1 MLPDRSVLSPEVAEH
16 ALQCF
21 SQPERCGPRA
31 RARRKMHASCLLHVG
46 DGEDASCR
54 ATAWAWLGGMG
65 CYSVCST
72 RLSPLHDPHTQPHAS
87 IVTATRARH
96 MAAAVLQDNSLTW
109 PLSLDRSVHELHKL
123 PSNRV
128 HLIQIT
134 TQDTAGHPWPTLLL
148 SSPDLSDLCDDASR
162 LAPPLMA
169 HQPTAGS
176 PFPYSPWD
184 PPPLRRPCSR
194 RLTSRSLTSSLP
206 LYLI

>member
-1 MLPDRSVLSPEVAEH
+1 MDWRWTSDGGQSNSDLGRSRQSNPWSVGH
-16 ALQCF
+16 ALRGSWSVDGRSIEDQ
-21 SQPERCGPRA
+21 SLVQLPGPSGGPCIPVEGPGA
-31 RARRKMHASCLLHVG
+31 HA
-46 DGEDASCR
+46 A
-54 ATAWAWLGGMG
+54 
-65 CYSVCST
+65 
-72 RLSPLHDPHTQPHAS
+72 
-87 IVTATRARH
+87 
-96 MAAAVLQDNSLTW
+96 
-109 PLSLDRSVHELHKL
+109 KL

-134 TQDTAGHPWPTLLL
+134 TQDTAGHPWPTSLL

>member
-1 MLPDRSVLSPEVAEH
+1 M
-16 ALQCF
+16 QN
-21 SQPERCGPRA
+21 G
-31 RARRKMHASCLLHVG
+31 
-46 DGEDASCR
+46 
-54 ATAWAWLGGMG
+54 
-65 CYSVCST
+65 
-72 RLSPLHDPHTQPHAS
+72 
-87 IVTATRARH
+87 
-96 MAAAVLQDNSLTW
+96 NSLYT
-109 PLSLDRSVHELHKL
+109 RSGVTTVRTKVIPITL

-134 TQDTAGHPWPTLLL
+134 TQDTAGHPWPTSLL